1 MSNLRQKVA
10 VYLGLAEEDYGFEY
24 DERHDRDEHHDR
36 GERGHSGRS
45 DIAVESSAGGFA
57 PAQGPRRIEAAYD
70 VVRMTPSAYADVR
83 SIGEGFRAGDVIS
96 MDLSGLTAD
105 DAKRMIDF
113 ASGLTFGLQGTIERI
128 GGKVFLLT
136 PKGVEV
142 AASVRSSLFS

>member
-1 MSNLRQKVA
+1 VSTLRQKVA
-10 VYLGLAEEDYGFEY
+10 VYLGLTEEDYGFEY
-24 DERHDRDEHHDR
+24 DERHDRE
-36 GERGHSGRS
+36 ERPASRSGRP
-45 DIAVESSAGGFA
+45 DIAVEQSSGFT
-57 PAQGPRRIEAAYD
+57 PTGGPRKVDAAYD

-113 ASGLTFGLQGTIERI
+113 ASGLTFGLQGTIERV

-142 AASVRSSLFS
+142 AASVRSSLIS

>member
-1 MSNLRQKVA
+1 LSTLRQKVA

-24 DERHDRDEHHDR
+24 DERHDHEDR
-36 GERGHSGRS
+36 SSSRPASG
-45 DIAVESSAGGFA
+45 IAVDQSGGGIA
-57 PAQGPRRIEAAYD
+57 PTAGPRRIDAAYD

-83 SIGEGFRAGDVIS
+83 SIGEGYRAGDVIS

-142 AASVRSSLFS
+142 TASVRSSLVS

>member
-1 MSNLRQKVA
+1 VSTMRQKVA

-24 DERHDRDEHHDR
+24 DERHDRDER
-36 GERGHSGRS
+36 GSSRP
-45 DIAVESSAGGFA
+45 DIAVEQSAGGFA
-57 PAQGPRRIEAAYD
+57 PAQGPRRVEAAYD

-142 AASVRSSLFS
+142 AASVRSALIS

>member
-10 VYLGLAEEDYGFEY
+10 VYLGLTEEDYGFEY
-24 DERHDRDEHHDR
+24 DEQQDRDDHRDDHRASARRDIGVEQ
-36 GERGHSGRS
+36 HSTPS
-45 DIAVESSAGGFA
+45 FA
-57 PAQGPRRIEAAYD
+57 PKSTPRRIEAAYD
-70 VVRMTPSAYADVR
+70 VVRMSPSAYADVR
-83 SIGEGFRAGDVIS
+83 SIGEAFRAGDVIS

-113 ASGLTFGLQGTIERI
+113 ASGLTFGLQGAIERV

-142 AASVRSSLFS
+142 TSSVRASLIS

>member
-1 MSNLRQKVA
+1 MSTLRQKVA
-10 VYLGLAEEDYGFEY
+10 VYLGLTEEDYGFEY
-24 DERHDRDEHHDR
+24 DERHDRE
-36 GERGHSGRS
+36 ERPASRSGRP
-45 DIAVESSAGGFA
+45 DIAVEQSGGFT
-57 PAQGPRRIEAAYD
+57 PTGGPRKVDAAYD

-113 ASGLTFGLQGTIERI
+113 ASGLTFGLQGTIERV

-142 AASVRSSLFS
+142 AASVRSSLIS

>member
-1 MSNLRQKVA
+1 MSTLRQKVA
-10 VYLGLAEEDYGFEY
+10 VYLGLTEEDYGFEY
-24 DERHDRDEHHDR
+24 DERHDRQ
-36 GERGHSGRS
+36 ERPASSSGRP
-45 DIAVESSAGGFA
+45 DIAVEQSSGFT
-57 PAQGPRRIEAAYD
+57 PTGGPRKVDAAYD

-113 ASGLTFGLQGTIERI
+113 ASGLTFGLQGTIERV

-142 AASVRSSLFS
+142 AASVRSSLIS

>member
-1 MSNLRQKVA
+1 LSTLRQKVA
-10 VYLGLAEEDYGFEY
+10 VYLGLAEDDYGFEY
-24 DERHDRDEHHDR
+24 DERH
-36 GERGHSGRS
+36 ERVERSSTARS
-45 DIAVESSAGGFA
+45 DIAVEQSSTSFA
-57 PAQGPRRIEAAYD
+57 PTSGPRRIEAAYD
-70 VVRMTPSAYADVR
+70 VVRMSPSAYADVR
-83 SIGEGFRAGDVIS
+83 SIGEGFRAGDVVS

-142 AASVRSSLFS
+142 TASVRSALIS